1 MMTISET
8 YEFLDSV
15 RKMEAEI
22 VKKQLQ
28 HDELQSC
35 LLPKAITYDSDR
47 VQTSPDD
54 AMSKIAS
61 RVLDLEKEI
70 RQMRARKAN
79 RIVTV
84 STAISKLEND
94 TEQII
99 LMAFYVGRLPASRIA
114 EITHY
119 TVRGVYKVKH
129 RAVVHMAEKCSQSS
143 P

>member
-1 MMTISET
+1 MTISET

>member
-1 MMTISET
+1 MTISET

-47 VQTSPDD
+47 VQTSQDD

>member
-1 MMTISET
+1 MTISEA

-22 VKKQLQ
+22 MKKQLQ

-79 RIVTV
+79 RIVMV

>member
-1 MMTISET
+1 MTISET

-143 P
+143 S

>member
-1 MMTISET
+1 MTISET

-79 RIVTV
+79 RIVMV
-84 STAISKLEND
+84 STAISKLESD

>member
-1 MMTISET
+1 MTISET

-84 STAISKLEND
+84 STAISKLESD

-99 LMAFYVGRLPASRIA
+99 LMAFYIGRLPASRIA

>member
-1 MMTISET
+1 MTISET

-54 AMSKIAS
+54 TMSKIAS

-143 P
+143 S

>member
-1 MMTISET
+1 MTISET

-35 LLPKAITYDSDR
+35 LLPKAIAYDSDR

-61 RVLDLEKEI
+61 QVLDLEKEI

-84 STAISKLEND
+84 STAISKLESD

>member
-1 MMTISET
+1 MTISEA

-22 VKKQLQ
+22 MKKQLQ

>member
-1 MMTISET
+1 MTISET

-35 LLPKAITYDSDR
+35 LLPKAIAYDSDR

-61 RVLDLEKEI
+61 QVLDLEKEI

-84 STAISKLEND
+84 STAISKLESD

-129 RAVVHMAEKCSQSS
+129 RAVVHMAEKCSQRS